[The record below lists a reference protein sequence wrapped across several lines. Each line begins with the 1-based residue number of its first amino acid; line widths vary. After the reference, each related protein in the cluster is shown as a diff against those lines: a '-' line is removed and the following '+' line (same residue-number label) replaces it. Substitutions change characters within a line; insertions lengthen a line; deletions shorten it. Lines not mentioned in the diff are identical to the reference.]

1 MTVQSHGKKLS
12 SLEYFL
18 KACTPSSQ
26 IVISPEFNQCWG
38 TLFCVTR
45 MIITADVEFH
55 ARAREAQD
63 FAAVELKNNHF
74 SNI

>member
-1 MTVQSHGKKLS
+1 
-12 SLEYFL
+12 
-18 KACTPSSQ
+18 
-26 IVISPEFNQCWG
+26 
-38 TLFCVTR
+38 